1 MSRTRAFRPRLHLAA
16 LLASGLWLAPTAAL
30 AQTDRGDEIID
41 HYDPE
46 AIRWAAGE
54 MGWTV
59 STSTPNSAGEVLVIE
74 AGSGVPIVLGGAE
87 CNPPPAQ
94 GGARLCEAVN
104 LMAVVKTSGKPG
116 VQQVVDQFNTQE
128 RVGVAVVMKDD
139 WVALKRLVLL
149 EGGMTIVALAVN
161 IHKMNGN
168 VADLAKMLA
177 AN

>member
-1 MSRTRAFRPRLHLAA
+1 MLLLAV
-16 LLASGLWLAPTAAL
+16 LLASALWLAPAEAR

-46 AIRWAAGE
+46 PIRWVAGQ

-59 STSTPNSAGEVLVIE
+59 TASQPNAAGEVLVVE

-87 CNPPPAQ
+87 CNPPPAH

-104 LMAVVKTSGKPG
+104 IMATVKSSGKPG
-116 VQQVVDQFNTQE
+116 VQQVVDQFNTEE

-161 IHKMNGN
+161 IHQMNGD

>member
-1 MSRTRAFRPRLHLAA
+1 MLRTPVPSPVLHLVA
-16 LLASGLWLAPTAAL
+16 LLASALWLGPTAAF
-30 AQTDRGDEIID
+30 AQTDRGNEIVD

-46 AIRWAAGE
+46 AIRWVAGQ

-59 STSTPNSAGEVLVIE
+59 STSPPNAAGEVLVVE

-104 LMAVVKTSGKPG
+104 IMATVKSSGKPG
-116 VQQVVDQFNTQE
+116 VQQVVDQFNTEE

-161 IHKMNGN
+161 IHQMNGD